1 MRIPVRLLLD
11 LLLESPDAFA
21 NLTYNEFSKLVIAR
35 AQHRWGAG
43 VATNLRQVDLK
54 ITNLCNLRCEMCAQ
68 WGLTGY
74 NLDLPPEELKKMVP
88 LDAYLRLVDDLA
100 SRRPAYY
107 IWGGE
112 PFLYPDLMPLVSHM
126 KKRRAVVSIVTNAT
140 NTRQHAEKLVRLG
153 VDNIMFSLDGPA
165 DLHDKIRRVPGTFQK
180 LSETLSEINHWKKV
194 LKTPKPYVLFIMT
207 LTPTNQDHLV
217 STFEI
222 AEQFG
227 ANYLLFYY
235 SWFTNEQ
242 IGHDHQALMKREFDC
257 DAISWQG
264 YVSDPSRF
272 DIPKLIAEMKRVRSR
287 SWPFTYL
294 AIPDL
299 TDEQIPQYFSQPR
312 NTFGNNQCISPWVT
326 TEIQANGDVAT
337 CRDHPDYV
345 VGNIMDEPILKI
357 FNNAKYR
364 KFRRHLQTKGL
375 MPVCA
380 RCCGLMGF

>member
-11 LLLESPDAFA
+11 LLLKTPDVFGK
-21 NLTYNEFSKLVIAR
+21 LTRNEFSKWVT
-35 AQHRWGAG
+35 AQAEYRWGAG
-43 VATNLRQVDLK
+43 VATDLRQVDMK

-68 WGLTGY
+68 WGDSGY
-74 NLDLPPEELKKMVP
+74 NFDVPSEKLKKMVP
-88 LDAYLRLVDDLA
+88 LDVYLRLVDELA
-100 SRRPAYY
+100 SRKPAYY

-126 KKRRAVVSIVTNAT
+126 KKRNALVSIISNGTLVEK
-140 NTRQHAEKLVRLG
+140 HAEKLVRMG
-153 VDNIMFSLDGPA
+153 VDNFMFSLDGPA
-165 DLHDKIRRVPGTFQK
+165 DLHDRIRRVPGTFDK
-180 LSETLSEINHWKKV
+180 LSGTIAEINRWKRA
-194 LKTPKPYVLFIMT
+194 LNTPKPYIMFIVT
-207 LTPTNQDHLV
+207 LTPMNQDHLV
-217 STFEI
+217 STMEI
-222 AEQFG
+222 AERF
-227 ANYLLFYY
+227 NIDSLLLYY
-235 SWFTNEQ
+235 SWFTTEKL
-242 IGHDHQALMKREFDC
+242 GRAHQDLMKREFGC
-257 DAISWQG
+257 DAVSWKG

-272 DIPKLIAEMKRVRSR
+272 DVPKLVAEIQRMRSR
-287 SWPFTYL
+287 SWPFSY
-294 AIPDL
+294 IIVPEL
-299 TDEQIPQYFSQPR
+299 TDEQIPQYFSEPW
-312 NTFGNNQCISPWVT
+312 NNFGNTRCISPWVT

>member
-1 MRIPVRLLLD
+1 MRVPIRLLLEV
-11 LLLESPDAFA
+11 LLESPDVFGKIAR
-21 NLTYNEFSKLVIAR
+21 NEFSKWVTAT

-43 VATNLRQVDLK
+43 VATDLRQVDIK

-74 NLDLPPEELKKMVP
+74 NFDLPPELIKEMVP
-88 LDAYLRLVDDLA
+88 LDVYLRLVDELA
-100 SRRPAYY
+100 TRRPAYY

-126 KKRRAVVSIVTNAT
+126 KKRRALVSIVSNGT
-140 NTRQHAEKLVRLG
+140 QVKKHAEQLVRMGL
-153 VDNIMFSLDGPA
+153 DIFMFSLDGPA
-165 DLHDKIRRVPGTFQK
+165 DLHDDIRGVPGTFKK
-180 LSETLSEINHWKKV
+180 LCDTLGEINRWKKA
-194 LKTPKPYVLFIMT
+194 LKTPKPYIMFLMT
-207 LTPTNQDHLV
+207 LTPKNQDHLV
-217 STFEI
+217 STMEI
-222 AEQFG
+222 AEQLG
-227 ANYLLFYY
+227 ANYLLLYY

-242 IGHDHQALMKREFDC
+242 IGREHQTLMKREFDC
-257 DAISWQG
+257 HAISWKG
-264 YVSDPSRF
+264 YVSDTTRF
-272 DIPKLIAEMKRVRSR
+272 DIPKLIAELRRVRSR
-287 SWPFTYL
+287 SWPFHCLTV
-294 AIPDL
+294 PDL
-299 TDEQIPQYFSQPR
+299 TEEQIPQYFSQPL
-312 NTFGNNQCISPWVT
+312 NTFGNNRCINPWMT

-357 FNNAKYR
+357 FNNDKYR